1 MLRPSQTKII
11 ATVGPAI
18 LSVEKLVEL
27 IQAGV
32 DVFRINAA
40 HGKID
45 SFAANLALIRQ
56 AEKEADAPIAVLMDL
71 AGPKMRLGEIE
82 GGELDCVQGEKI
94 RFIRGKTSPQKNWL
108 TSTYE
113 PLVDELN
120 VGDRVL
126 MCDGL
131 EFLLP

>member
-40 HGKID
+40 HGTIE
-45 SFAANLALIRQ
+45 SFASTLALIRQ

-82 GGELDCVQGEKI
+82 GGEKI
-94 RFIRGKTSPQKNWL
+94 FRRGKEYLNKKTFDKKRKVGFLCQKSFGCRNRW
-108 TSTYE
+108 
-113 PLVDELN
+113 
-120 VGDRVL
+120 RI
-126 MCDGL
+126 
-131 EFLLP
+131 